1 MATRAEDAET
11 KELRSGA
18 KRYVL
23 DVRLAD
29 GEELRAPVGS
39 DIAAARAQ
47 LASVHATGAS
57 DAFVF
62 LGENTVVRGRDIRY
76 VRLRED
82 DEENDRGLLESLKTR
97 VGGMHRMTTYDS
109 EQGARTTRIRSSG
122 GESGGFFD
130 EPGVGYGRRP
140 WAETKPF
147 FLTSEFLVL
156 AVIVV
161 GIAIAMGVLDT
172 FNANRGWLLIT
183 IIGAAYMVSRGL
195 AKAGTRD
202 PNPRDR
208 GPDDR

>member
-1 MATRAEDAET
+1 MATRADEAET
-11 KELRSGA
+11 KELRSRA

-29 GEELRAPVGS
+29 GEELRAPAGS
-39 DIAAARAQ
+39 DVEAARAQ
-47 LASVHATGAS
+47 LASIHATGTS
-57 DAFVF
+57 DAFVS

-76 VRLRED
+76 VRLLED
-82 DEENDRGLLESLKTR
+82 DEENERGLIESLKER
-97 VGGMHRMTTYDS
+97 VGGSHRMTTHDS
-109 EQGARTTRIRSSG
+109 EQGLRTTRIRGSG

-130 EPGVGYGRRP
+130 EPAAGYGRRP

-156 AVIVV
+156 AAIVL
-161 GIAIAMGVLDT
+161 GLAIAMGVLDT
-172 FNANRGWLLIT
+172 FNASRGWLLIT

-202 PNPRDR
+202 PNPRD
-208 GPDDR
+208 GGHD